1 MFSPIANYSNP
12 VVYPQPL
19 YSVPQV
25 YQAPNAYQT
34 PQPMMTT
41 TTPQQSIASPA
52 PSDTKMTDV
61 QPMQMQTQTSTSTSM
76 ASATSTM
83 NQQQQQQ
90 QNAALAMMAIQQ
102 QQQVLLNGMN
112 GGMSMTPVPGMSP
125 IPGYTMVAVNLPYAP
140 TQNYL
145 PFNYAPPTFVGQTT
159 GMNNVQTSPVLQSYP
174 STGNS
179 LCRSNST
186 VSSTPSVPVLKPV
199 TAANFNR
206 SSSVTSSVVDGSDY
220 SENGQDNGSTMSFSR
235 DGYGSERSFRTLS
248 ESGSD
253 THQALETPNVG
264 SPLTE
269 LSTCVFNL
277 AEVPRVKK
285 YTPYWDP
292 NIKQAEENYMTT
304 GNTVVV
310 QKNKTTTTTT
320 KTFKAARGKRYKH
333 FYKNGFGP
341 DGKKRPTSKER
352 REELYKSDLC
362 NSWINGKTCR
372 FGKNC
377 IYAHGI
383 HELRKPKRKVE
394 RMRNRLAF
402 KDEMLAGL
410 TNMNQSN
417 FDTLSTQI
425 IARCVEELSD
435 NDKCKAFVDLLYD
448 RAISE
453 KYLQRVLFCKLWEK
467 LINIHHFRGLLKTEM
482 NDKCICEYKDPRN
495 RNIGLAVTS
504 WISEL
509 CKKNLFNKALIHE
522 MLTLMMNDDQ
532 KSDNKE
538 KTELK
543 LEMWCRMIE
552 WVHNFMDVKKYVVYL
567 NEQKDKVGAKVRF
580 MIMNLDYL
588 DSGRVN

>member
-1 MFSPIANYSNP
+1 M
-12 VVYPQPL
+12 
-19 YSVPQV
+19 
-25 YQAPNAYQT
+25 YQAPSTYQT
-34 PQPMMTT
+34 ANKSATNS
-41 TTPQQSIASPA
+41 PQQTASPVQ
-52 PSDTKMTDV
+52 SDSKMDV
-61 QPMQMQTQTSTSTSM
+61 QPVQISHQSS
-76 ASATSTM
+76 
-83 NQQQQQQ
+83 N
-90 QNAALAMMAIQQ
+90 NAALAMMALQQ
-102 QQQVLLNGMN
+102 QQALLNGM
-112 GGMSMTPVPGMSP
+112 GGGVMTPVPGMSP

-140 TQNYL
+140 AQNYL
-145 PFNYAPPTFVGQTT
+145 PFNYAPAFVGQTT
-159 GMNNVQTSPVLQSYP
+159 GLNNVQTSPVLQSYP
-174 STGNS
+174 STGSS

-199 TAANFNR
+199 TQANMFSTTAFRDFNG
-206 SSSVTSSVVDGSDY
+206 SSSVTSSVVDGSDC
-220 SENGQDNGSTMSFSR
+220 SENGQGSTMSFSR

-253 THQALETPNVG
+253 THPTLETPNVG
-264 SPLTE
+264 SPLQE

-277 AEVPRVKK
+277 AEIPRVKK

-292 NIKQAEENYMTT
+292 NIKQAEENYMCT
-304 GNTVVV
+304 GKNTVVV

-320 KTFKAARGKRYKH
+320 RTFKTGFKH
-333 FYKNGFGP
+333 YYKNGFGP

-394 RMRNRLAF
+394 RNRNRLAF
-402 KDEMLAGL
+402 KDEILAGL

-417 FDTLSTQI
+417 FETVTTQV
-425 IARCVEELSD
+425 IARCVEELVD
-435 NDKCKAFVDLLYD
+435 NEKCKAFVDLLYD

-453 KYLQRVLFCKLWEK
+453 KYLQRVLYCKLWEK

-495 RNIGLAVTS
+495 KNIGLAVTS

-522 MLTLMMNDDQ
+522 MLTLMMIKDESKKNE
-532 KSDNKE
+532 E
-538 KTELK
+538 KAELK
-543 LEMWCRMIE
+543 IEMWCRMIE
-552 WVHNFMDVKKYVVYL
+552 WVHNFMDVEKYVEYL
-567 NEQKDKVGAKVRF
+567 TQQKDKVSAKLKF

-588 DSGRVN
+588 DSGRKN